1 MQNQN
6 LQQFHQYP
14 IQNPQNFPQNS
25 PNLLQNPP
33 NQQPNPQNNQP
44 QNPQNQPP
52 NQQNNNFSQN
62 QQQFLNFMSNPN
74 MFMMP
79 PMNPEQ
85 QQFMLNMLKREAFQK
100 GQILKKQKET
110 MEMIHRNRMKREEER
125 KTGELVLFFNY
136 KYDILPITITADK
149 IIPELLNM
157 YIVQSGNQNV
167 KFFFKENELKVDD
180 QSCRQLYEIEGLR
193 TGEEIIVKDINQ
205 T

>member
-33 NQQPNPQNNQP
+33 NQQANPQNNQP

-62 QQQFLNFMSNPN
+62 QQQFLNFMPNPN

>member
-1 MQNQN
+1 
-6 LQQFHQYP
+6 
-14 IQNPQNFPQNS
+14 
-25 PNLLQNPP
+25 
-33 NQQPNPQNNQP
+33 
-44 QNPQNQPP
+44 
-52 NQQNNNFSQN
+52 
-62 QQQFLNFMSNPN
+62 MSNPN

-85 QQFMLNMLKREAFQK
+85 QQFMLNILKREAFQK

-136 KYDILPITITADK
+136 KYHILPITITADK

>member
-6 LQQFHQYP
+6 FQQFHQYP

-25 PNLLQNPP
+25 PNPLQNPP
-33 NQQPNPQNNQP
+33 NQQPNPQENQP

-52 NQQNNNFSQN
+52 NQQNNNFAQN
-62 QQQFLNFMSNPN
+62 QQQFPNFMSNPN

-79 PMNPEQ
+79 PMNSEQ
-85 QQFMLNMLKREAFQK
+85 QQIMLNMLKREAFQK
-100 GQILKKQKET
+100 GQILKKQKEA
-110 MEMIHRNRMKREEER
+110 MEMILRNRKKREEER

-136 KYDILPITITADK
+136 KYDILPIIITADK

-157 YIVQSGNQNV
+157 YIVQSGNKNV

-180 QSCRQLYEIEGLR
+180 QSGRQLYEIEGLR
-193 TGEEIIVKDINQ
+193 TGEEIIVKDNNQ

>member
-44 QNPQNQPP
+44 QNPQNQQP

-62 QQQFLNFMSNPN
+62 QQQFPNFMSNPN

>member
-44 QNPQNQPP
+44 QNPQNQQP

-85 QQFMLNMLKREAFQK
+85 QQFMLNILKREAFQK

-180 QSCRQLYEIEGLR
+180 QSCRQLYEIKGLR

>member
-1 MQNQN
+1 MQNKN

-44 QNPQNQPP
+44 QNPQNQQP

-85 QQFMLNMLKREAFQK
+85 QQFMLNILKREAFQK

>member
-1 MQNQN
+1 MQNKN

-44 QNPQNQPP
+44 QNPQNQQP
-52 NQQNNNFSQN
+52 NQQNNNFSPN
-62 QQQFLNFMSNPN
+62 QQQFPNFMPNPN

-110 MEMIHRNRMKREEER
+110 MEMIHRNRMKREKER

>member
-44 QNPQNQPP
+44 QNPQNQQP

-62 QQQFLNFMSNPN
+62 QQQFPNFMSNPN

-157 YIVQSGNQNV
+157 YIVQSGNQNI

>member
-1 MQNQN
+1 MQNKN

-62 QQQFLNFMSNPN
+62 QQQFLNFMPNPN

-157 YIVQSGNQNV
+157 YIVQSRNQNV

>member
-1 MQNQN
+1 MQNKN

-44 QNPQNQPP
+44 QNPQNQQP

-62 QQQFLNFMSNPN
+62 QQQFPNFMSNPN

-100 GQILKKQKET
+100 GQIHKKQKET

>member
-1 MQNQN
+1 MQNKN

-25 PNLLQNPP
+25 PNPLQNPP
-33 NQQPNPQNNQP
+33 NQQANPQNNQP
-44 QNPQNQPP
+44 QNPQNQQP

-100 GQILKKQKET
+100 GQIQKKQKET

>member
-44 QNPQNQPP
+44 QNPQNQQP

-62 QQQFLNFMSNPN
+62 QQQFPNFMPNPN

>member
-1 MQNQN
+1 MQNKN

-110 MEMIHRNRMKREEER
+110 MEMIYRNRMKREEER